1 LNTNDS
7 AKGNPIIP
15 LDKTETVQQL
25 RDLLGA
31 GEVGTRDKGSALN
44 HVDADIDI
52 IPGTPKRKSTELE
65 FQSRLLKMLYKAVA
79 AEGAGKQAKADM
91 FYVICA
97 AISTPNP
104 EKSSVD
110 SARPISSVPNVD
122 LTVAMKLPVQ
132 TQQVPK

>member
-1 LNTNDS
+1 M
-7 AKGNPIIP
+7 IP
-15 LDKTETVQQL
+15 SDRTETARQL

-31 GEVGTRDKGSALN
+31 GEE
-44 HVDADIDI
+44 
-52 IPGTPKRKSTELE
+52 PKRN
-65 FQSRLLKMLYKAVA
+65 LYLNPKAKGIHADYNKAVA
-79 AEGAGKQAKADM
+79 AEGAGQQAKSDM
-91 FYVICA
+91 FYKICA

-110 SARPISSVPNVD
+110 SARPISSVPNVN